1 MNHLTVDIETIP
13 AQRPDVLEEIR
24 ASEQAALDAALANI
38 KPPGNYKKQET
49 IDEWM
54 ANEAP
59 KQAQALKDAFDAN
72 VDAAYRKT
80 GLDGAFGQVCA
91 IGIAFNDQAPTVLTV
106 ADWQRLDAEGTLLAD
121 FADRLSEIIAPRF
134 DLQTCVVGHNVAG
147 FDLRFLA
154 QRSIVHGVQ
163 PHTVIARAA
172 QAKPWESDK
181 VFDTMVQWAGIGK
194 TISLDKLCNALGLPR
209 KGNITGADVWP
220 MVQDGKIQEVADYC
234 AQDVIKTRMVHQ
246 RMTFR
251 QVVQPEFED
260 VPA

>member
-1 MNHLTVDIETIP
+1 MNHLYLDIETIP
-13 AQRPDVLEEIR
+13 TQRPDVLAEIH
-24 ASEQAALDAALANI
+24 AGKQAELDAALAAV
-38 KPPGNYKKQET
+38 KPPSNYGQDAAAKWWQEKG
-49 IDEWM
+49 D
-54 ANEAP
+54 
-59 KQAQALKDAFDAN
+59 AQHAALRAAFDAE
-72 VDAAYRKT
+72 VEAACKKT

-91 IGIAFNDQAPTVLTV
+91 IGIAFNDQAPTVLSL
-106 ADWQRLDAEGTLLAD
+106 ADWQRLDAEALLLSD
-121 FADRLSEIIAPRF
+121 FAELLHEVIPPRF

-172 QAKPWESDK
+172 QAKPWETDK
-181 VFDTMVQWAGIGK
+181 VFDTMVQWAGVGK

-220 MVQDGKIQEVADYC
+220 MVQAGKIQEVADYC

-251 QVVQPEFED
+251 KVVQPEFED